1 MKSLALGGRKKKK
14 TKQFSKTSFRPLSGK
29 KPAFLIRLAR
39 HTQKLDV

>member
-14 TKQFSKTSFRPLSGK
+14 NNFPKASFRPLSGK

>member
-14 TKQFSKTSFRPLSGK
+14 QNNFPKASFRPLSGK
-29 KPAFLIRLAR
+29 KPTFLIRLAR